1 MKNVLKNITLFLFFC
16 TIVFSQHQYEFDYDY
31 AQFRNSDS
39 TNIFE
44 VYYEFNSENLVK
56 NYLYNDST
64 IILNIIF
71 SLSKNQNSDEILS
84 DTVYNSFKLNELL
97 TSDGHRDI
105 IGVKKLVVPS
115 GYYDMFIYFQNSN
128 KILEQIVNTSILT
141 KKYDTS
147 NPTLSDIQLARSIK
161 KDSSSVESLFSKNTL
176 RIIPNPSTTYSSDL
190 PLLQYYAEL
199 YNIPDEDSLTLSTY
213 LVSGD
218 SKVVF
223 SNSKTISSN
232 FESIAHID
240 QINLLKYPT
249 GVYTLQLIFS
259 SASKEYAFVS
269 QKQFYFYNKF
279 YTVNSIE
286 GTSDQV
292 LQKESPFSYFSAEEC
307 DEVFNQ
313 ARYIATSKEIDRYES
328 ISSAEGKREFLARF
342 WESKNTTGSEN
353 KISYEE
359 YMNRVDKA
367 NSKFRG
373 LRANGY
379 STERGRVFIKYGEPN
394 KVEQFPNESNL
405 RPYEIWYYDTL
416 EGGVVFIF
424 GDLNGFGDYDLIHS
438 TKRGE
443 IFDDTWQRRLYIY

>member
-1 MKNVLKNITLFLFFC
+1 MKNILKNITLFLFFC

-328 ISSAEGKREFLARF
+328 ISSAEGKREFL
-342 WESKNTTGSEN
+342 
-353 KISYEE
+353 
-359 YMNRVDKA
+359 
-367 NSKFRG
+367 
-373 LRANGY
+373 
-379 STERGRVFIKYGEPN
+379 
-394 KVEQFPNESNL
+394 
-405 RPYEIWYYDTL
+405 
-416 EGGVVFIF
+416 
-424 GDLNGFGDYDLIHS
+424 
-438 TKRGE
+438 
-443 IFDDTWQRRLYIY
+443 